1 MTDIQ
6 KDPFLRVVSGG
17 QTTSLQDRGRFGF
30 QDKGVPPSG
39 VLNQNAMKIVN
50 KLVGNNIEE
59 AVLEIFLSG
68 PILEVNAKNALV
80 SLIGSNSS
88 SIEIINRNVKIRP
101 GRSIKVFEKDI
112 IKINSGNENL
122 ISLFSISGGF
132 NVTKVLGSKST
143 NPSVIMGGFKGG
155 FLEDNK
161 DINRMGIKLTGNEI
175 NSIAG
180 RDMLSDGNQ
189 IGSIQITLS
198 GEPIVLL
205 PDRGTIGGYPK
216 IATIISSDLE
226 LIPSLKI
233 GQKIRFES
241 INIDE
246 AKKINIEFERKTN
259 KILSSI
265 IKI

>member
-6 KDPFLRVVSGG
+6 KVPFLRVVSGG
-17 QTTSLQDRGRFGF
+17 QSTSLQDRGRFGF

-155 FLEDNK
+155 FLEDNMHLPLNNNIHK
-161 DINRMGIKLTGNEI
+161 YHE
-175 NSIAG
+175 
-180 RDMLSDGNQ
+180 
-189 IGSIQITLS
+189 TL
-198 GEPIVLL
+198 
-205 PDRGTIGGYPK
+205 
-216 IATIISSDLE
+216 
-226 LIPSLKI
+226 
-233 GQKIRFES
+233 
-241 INIDE
+241 N
-246 AKKINIEFERKTN
+246 
-259 KILSSI
+259 
-265 IKI
+265 